1 MLHSYGAELFK
12 LRKRPAVWVVCAVWM
27 ALMMTF
33 TELFPYLSYRSAAN
47 PRQAQRLLTDLLPS
61 HLPGH
66 AIGGYPMWGG
76 ALIIVLGALCV
87 GSEYGWGTLKTM
99 LSNRPGRITVYLALV
114 AALATALAVLVVVAF
129 ALCGLAAVLIA
140 NSAGVSLD
148 PPSVA
153 DLARAMGSG
162 WTVLYMWCMF
172 GVCLAVLLRGTALS
186 IGLGL
191 VWVMA
196 VENLLRGVAPLIDVI
211 GRVDKVL
218 PGVNAGSLVAALG
231 GGQGDGY
238 TGVAAVV
245 SGGQAIWVVATYL
258 LLFGII
264 GALVLRRRD
273 VQ

>member
-1 MLHSYGAELFK
+1 VVA
-12 LRKRPAVWVVCAVWM
+12 AVWLG
-27 ALMMTF
+27 LMMTF

-47 PRQAQRLLTDLLPS
+47 PRQAQRLLTDLLPA

-66 AIGGYPMWGG
+66 AISGYAMWGG

-99 LSNRPGRITVYLALV
+99 LAHRPGRLTVYLALT
-114 AALATALAVLVVVAF
+114 ATLATALAVLVVVAF
-129 ALCGLAAVLIA
+129 ALCGLSAVLIA
-140 NSAGVSLD
+140 NSAGASLD
-148 PPSVA
+148 PPSAA

-162 WTVLYMWCMF
+162 WIILLMWCMF

-196 VENLLRGVAPLIDVI
+196 VENLLRGIAPLIDVI
-211 GRVDKVL
+211 GRVEKVL
-218 PGVNAGSLVAALG
+218 PGVNSGALVASLG
-231 GGQGDGY
+231 GGRDGGF
-238 TGVAAVV
+238 TGVAPVV
-245 SGGQAIWVVATYL
+245 SGGQAAWVVAAYL
-258 LLFGII
+258 LLFGTI